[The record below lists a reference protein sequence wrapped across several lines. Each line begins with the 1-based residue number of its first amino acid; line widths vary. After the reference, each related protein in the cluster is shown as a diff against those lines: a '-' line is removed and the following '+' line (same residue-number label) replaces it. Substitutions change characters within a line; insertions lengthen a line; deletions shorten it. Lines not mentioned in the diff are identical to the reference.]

1 MNYIASITS
10 SSCRIAIIGD
20 VHSQWSWTDNQLL
33 QKLAV
38 DLVLFVGDFGNEDVS
53 IAKIVSEL
61 ELPKAVILGNHD
73 AWFSATSWGQSQCP
87 YDRSQEDWVQ
97 AQIEILGDSYVGYGQ
112 RSFPQFNLAV
122 VGGRPFSW
130 GGDQWRNQK
139 FYQSRFG
146 INGFAE
152 STAKIVAAAE
162 SASAKQLIFIGH
174 NGPTGLGDQP
184 EDICGR
190 DWVPIGG
197 DFGDPDL
204 AAAIDRLQSQGKSIP
219 LVAFGHMHHQL
230 RHRTDRLRV
239 PARQIGQTLYL
250 NAARCPRV
258 VNYPPILH
266 NFSIVTLQDG
276 RVVEASLIWVDRQGE
291 IQRSENYLTALS
303 PVIQ

>member
-1 MNYIASITS
+1 MNDIATIS
-10 SSCRIAIIGD
+10 SGSCRIAIIGD
-20 VHSQWSWTDNQLL
+20 IHSQWSLTDNQLL
-33 QKLAV
+33 PKLAV

-73 AWFSATSWGQSQCP
+73 AWFSATDWGRSQCP

-97 AQIEILGDSYVGYGQ
+97 AQIELLGDSYVGYGQ
-112 RSFPQFNLAV
+112 CSFPQFNLAV

-146 INGFAE
+146 INSFAE
-152 STAKIVAAAE
+152 STAKIVAAAD
-162 SASAKQLIFIGH
+162 STNAKQLIFIGH

-184 EDICGR
+184 EDMCGR
-190 DWVPIGG
+190 DWTPVGG

-204 AAAIDRLQSQGKSIP
+204 AAAIEQLQSQGRSIP
-219 LVAFGHMHHQL
+219 LVTFGHMHHQL

-239 PARQIGQTLYL
+239 PARQIGDTLYL
-250 NAARCPRV
+250 NAARCPRMV
-258 VNYPPILH
+258 SYPPILH

-276 RVVEASLIWVDRQGE
+276 QVTEASLIWVDRQGE
-291 IQRSENYLTALS
+291 IQRSEDYLRTIN